1 MSDAIR
7 RSDLLE
13 GWRRRAGANEAERRA
28 HEEEERRLAEGRKK
42 IARDGPKLKGA
53 KLEARLMR
61 SWERP
66 RGIVGWLA
74 TVDHKEIGRR
84 YIVTALVFLALGGLL
99 AVLMR
104 LQLSRPDN
112 NLIGA
117 ARFNELFTMHGTTMM
132 FLFAVPVMEGVAVYI
147 IPLMLGTRSTAFPRL
162 NAFSYFMYLFGG
174 LLLWGA
180 FALNIAPDV
189 GWFAYT
195 PLSGPQFSPGKRSD
209 IWAQMVTFTE
219 VSALSAAVVLVTTI
233 LKCRAP
239 GMTLARMPLFA
250 WAMLVV
256 GVMIIF
262 SMPSVAL
269 ASSMLIS
276 DRLVGTHFFNQW
288 EHGDALLWQHLFW
301 FFGHP
306 EVYIIFL
313 PATGFVSVICETF
326 CRRPVFGYPV
336 VVLALVSTGIL
347 AFGLWV
353 HHMFATGLPRVG
365 YSFYTAASMTVA
377 IPTGLQIFCWL
388 ATMWDGRPRFQVP
401 MLYVV
406 GFIVTFVIGGLTG
419 VIIASVPLDLQLH
432 DTYFIVAH
440 FHYVLIGG
448 AVFPLLGILTYW
460 FPKITGRMMS
470 EGLGKITFWMIFLGF
485 QLAFFPMH
493 IAGLSGMPRRV
504 YTYPAGLGLEL
515 PNLLSSIGGL
525 VVATAVL
532 LFVIN
537 GVVSLYRGA
546 VAPDNPWDAASLEW
560 AARSPSPPY
569 NFAHIPVVASRTP
582 LWDEKGELPV
592 VTGLR
597 VDDKDML
604 TTTVVAATPDMR
616 EPLPAASLWPLIAA
630 LATAVLFISSIFSP
644 WAVAV
649 GAVPVAIALIAWFW
663 PKEIKR
669 EPEPVI
675 T

>member
-1 MSDAIR
+1 MSVPTIGAGDY
-7 RSDLLE
+7 D
-13 GWRRRAGANEAERRA
+13 RAADEK
-28 HEEEERRLAEGRKK
+28 RLAEERKH
-42 IARDGPKLKGA
+42 IARDGPDLKGA
-53 KLEARLMR
+53 KLEARLGATWR
-61 SWERP
+61 RP
-66 RGIVGWLA
+66 PGFIGWLS

-84 YIVTALVFLALGGLL
+84 YIVTALIFLALGGVL
-99 AVLMR
+99 ALLMR
-104 LQLSRPDN
+104 MQLARPDN
-112 NLIGA
+112 AMIGA
-117 ARFNELFTMHGTTMM
+117 SRFNELFTMHGSTMM

-162 NAFSYFMYLFGG
+162 NAFSYYMYLFGG

-180 FALNIAPDV
+180 FALNIAPDI

-195 PLSGPQFSPGKRSD
+195 PLSGPQFSPGKRAD
-209 IWAQMVTFTE
+209 IWAQMITFTE
-219 VSALSAAVVLVTTI
+219 VSALAAAVVLVATI
-233 LKCRAP
+233 LKARAP

-256 GVMIIF
+256 ACMIIF
-262 SMPSVAL
+262 AMPSIAL
-269 ASSMLIS
+269 ASGMLIS
-276 DRLVGTHFFNQW
+276 DRLVGTQFYNSW

-313 PATGFVSVICETF
+313 PATGFVSVIVETF
-326 CRRPVFGYPV
+326 CRRPVFAYPV
-336 VVLALVSTGIL
+336 VVLALISTGIL

-388 ATMWDGRPRFQVP
+388 ATMWDGRPRLQVP

-406 GFIVTFVIGGLTG
+406 GFIVTFVIGGLSG

-470 EGLGKITFWMIFLGF
+470 ESLGKVGFWILFLGF

-493 IAGLSGMPRRV
+493 FAGLLGMPRRV
-504 YTYPAGLGLEL
+504 YTYPAGQGLEL
-515 PNLLSSIGGL
+515 PNLLSTMGAFA
-525 VVATAVL
+525 VASAVL

-537 GVVSLYRGA
+537 GLWSLYRGA
-546 VAPDNPWDAASLEW
+546 IAPPNPWDASTLEW
-560 AARSPSPPY
+560 AVSSPPPVY
-569 NFAHIPVVASRTP
+569 NFEHIPVVESRTP
-582 LWDEKGELPV
+582 LWDEKGALPV

-597 VDDKDML
+597 VDEKEL
-604 TTTVVAATPDMR
+604 LLTTVVAATPDLR
-616 EPLPAASLWPLIAA
+616 EPVPQASPWPLISAI
-630 LATAVLFISSIFSP
+630 ATAIFFITSIFSP
-644 WAVAV
+644 WAVV
-649 GAVPVAIALIAWFW
+649 FGAIPTAIALAAWFW
-663 PKEIKR
+663 PKKIER
-669 EPEPVI
+669 HPEPVI
-675 T
+675 V

>member
-1 MSDAIR
+1 MTEI
-7 RSDLLE
+7 
-13 GWRRRAGANEAERRA
+13 ERVR
-28 HEEEERRLAEGRKK
+28 EEDRRLAEERKK
-42 IARDGPKLKGA
+42 IARDGPRLKGA
-53 KLEARLMR
+53 KLEARL
-61 SWERP
+61 ERTWRRP
-66 RGIVGWLA
+66 PGIIGWLA

-84 YIVTALVFLALGGLL
+84 YIVTALLFLALGGAL
-99 AVLMR
+99 ALAMR
-104 LQLSRPDN
+104 LQLARPDSA
-112 NLIGA
+112 LIGA
-117 ARFNELFTMHGTTMM
+117 QRYNELFTMHGSTMM

-147 IPLMLGTRSTAFPRL
+147 IPLMLGARSTAFPRL
-162 NAFSYFMYLFGG
+162 NAFSYYMYLLGG

-180 FALNIAPDV
+180 FLLNIAPDM

-195 PLSGPQFSPGKRSD
+195 PLSGPQFSPGKRAD
-209 IWAQMVTFTE
+209 VWAQMISFT
-219 VSALSAAVVLVTTI
+219 VISALAAAVVLVCTI
-233 LKCRAP
+233 LKARAP

-256 GVMIIF
+256 AVMIIF
-262 SMPSVAL
+262 SMPAVAL

-276 DRLVGTHFFNQW
+276 DRLVGTQFYNSW

-313 PATGFVSVICETF
+313 PATGFVSVITETF
-326 CRRPVFGYPV
+326 CRRPVFAYPV

-388 ATMWDGRPRFQVP
+388 ATMWDGRPRLAVP
-401 MLYVV
+401 MLYVI

-460 FPKITGRMMS
+460 YPKITGRMMS
-470 EGLGKITFWMIFLGF
+470 DALGKVGFWMLFLGF

-493 IAGLSGMPRRV
+493 MSGLLGMPRRV

-515 PNLLSSIGGL
+515 PNMLSTIGAF
-525 VVATAVL
+525 VVATSVV
-532 LFVIN
+532 LFVVN
-537 GVVSLYRGA
+537 GVLSLYRG
-546 VAPDNPWDAASLEW
+546 VIAPANPWGASSLEW
-560 AARSPSPPY
+560 TTPSPPPPY
-569 NFAHIPVVASRTP
+569 NFAHQPVVESRTP
-582 LWDEKGELPV
+582 LWDAAAELPV

-597 VDDKDML
+597 VDEKEML
-604 TTTVVAATPDMR
+604 LTTVVAAAADLR
-616 EPLPAASLWPLIAA
+616 EPVAEPSLWPLIAS
-630 LATAVLFISSIFSP
+630 LAVAVFFISSIFSP
-644 WAVAV
+644 WAVV
-649 GAVPVAIALIAWFW
+649 FGAIPSAIALIAWFW

-669 EPEPVI
+669 HPEPVI

>member
-1 MSDAIR
+1 MTEKERIR
-7 RSDLLE
+7 ED
-13 GWRRRAGANEAERRA
+13 NERLADERRN
-28 HEEEERRLAEGRKK
+28 
-42 IARDGPKLKGA
+42 IARDGPRLKGA
-53 KLEARLMR
+53 RLAARLDR
-61 SWERP
+61 TWRRP
-66 RGIVGWLA
+66 SGFVGWLA

-84 YIVTALVFLALGGLL
+84 YIVTALAFLALGG
-99 AVLMR
+99 VLSLIMR
-104 LQLSRPDN
+104 LQLASPDN
-112 NLIGA
+112 NLVGA
-117 ARFNELFTMHGTTMM
+117 QRYNELFTMHGTTMM
-132 FLFAVPVMEGVAVYI
+132 FLFAVPVMEGVSVYV
-147 IPLMLGTRSTAFPRL
+147 IPLMLGTRATAFPRL
-162 NAFSYFMYLFGG
+162 NAFSYYMYLFGG

-195 PLSGPQFSPGKRSD
+195 PLSGPQFSPGKRAD

-219 VSALSAAVVLVTTI
+219 VSALAAAVVLIATI
-233 LKCRAP
+233 LKTRAP
-239 GMTLARMPLFA
+239 GMTLARMPLYV

-256 GVMIIF
+256 AVMIVF
-262 SMPSVAL
+262 SMPSIAL
-269 ASSMLIS
+269 ASSFLIS
-276 DRLVGTHFFNQW
+276 DRLVGTQFYNSW

-313 PATGFVSVICETF
+313 PATGFVSTIVETF
-326 CRRPVFGYPV
+326 CRRPMFAYPV
-336 VVLALVSTGIL
+336 VVLSLVSTGIL
-347 AFGLWV
+347 SFGLWV

-365 YSFYTAASMTVA
+365 YSFYTAASMSVA

-406 GFIVTFVIGGLTG
+406 GFIVTFVIGGLSG
-419 VIIASVPLDLQLH
+419 VIIAAVPLDLQLH

-448 AVFPLLGILTYW
+448 AVFPLLGALTYW

-470 EGLGKITFWMIFLGF
+470 ETLGKISFWLIFLGF

-493 IAGLSGMPRRV
+493 FAGLLGMPRRV

-515 PNLLSSIGGL
+515 PNLLSTIGAF

-537 GVVSLYRGA
+537 AVESLFRGA
-546 VAPDNPWDAASLEW
+546 IAPDNPWDAAGLEW
-560 AARSPSPPY
+560 ATSSPPPTY
-569 NFAHIPVVASRTP
+569 NFEHIPVVESRTP
-582 LWDEKGELPV
+582 LWDAAGELPV

-597 VDDKDML
+597 VDEKEL
-604 TTTVVAATPDMR
+604 LLTTVVAAIPDLR
-616 EPLPAASLWPLIAA
+616 EPVPQPSVWPFISAI
-630 LATAVLFISSIFSP
+630 ATAVLFIASIFSP
-644 WAVAV
+644 WAVLF
-649 GAVPVAIALIAWFW
+649 GAVPVGIALTAWFW
-663 PKEIKR
+663 PKDMKR
-669 EPEPVI
+669 TPEPVI

>member
-1 MSDAIR
+1 MSVPTIGAGDY
-7 RSDLLE
+7 D
-13 GWRRRAGANEAERRA
+13 RAADEK
-28 HEEEERRLAEGRKK
+28 RLAEERKH
-42 IARDGPKLKGA
+42 IARDSPDLKGA
-53 KLEARLMR
+53 RLEARLDATWR
-61 SWERP
+61 RP
-66 RGIVGWLA
+66 PGFIGWLS

-84 YIVTALVFLALGGLL
+84 YIVTALIFLALGGVL
-99 AVLMR
+99 ALLMR
-104 LQLSRPDN
+104 MQLARPDN
-112 NLIGA
+112 AMIGA
-117 ARFNELFTMHGTTMM
+117 SRFNELFTMHGSTMM

-162 NAFSYFMYLFGG
+162 NAFSYYMYLFGG

-180 FALNIAPDV
+180 FALNIAPDI

-195 PLSGPQFSPGKRSD
+195 PLSGPQFSPGKRAD
-209 IWAQMVTFTE
+209 IWAQMITFTE
-219 VSALSAAVVLVTTI
+219 VSALAAAVVLVATI
-233 LKCRAP
+233 LKARAP

-256 GVMIIF
+256 ACMIIF
-262 SMPSVAL
+262 AMPSIAL
-269 ASSMLIS
+269 ASGMLIS
-276 DRLVGTHFFNQW
+276 DRLVGTQFYNSW

-313 PATGFVSVICETF
+313 PATGFVSVIVETF
-326 CRRPVFGYPV
+326 CRRPVFAYPV
-336 VVLALVSTGIL
+336 VVLALISTGIL

-388 ATMWDGRPRFQVP
+388 ATMWDGRPRLQVP

-406 GFIVTFVIGGLTG
+406 GFIVTFVIGGLSG

-470 EGLGKITFWMIFLGF
+470 ESLGKVGFWILFLGF

-493 IAGLSGMPRRV
+493 FAGLLGMPRRV
-504 YTYPAGLGLEL
+504 YTYPAGQGLEL
-515 PNLLSSIGGL
+515 PNLLSTMGAFA
-525 VVATAVL
+525 VASAVL

-537 GVVSLYRGA
+537 GLWSLYRGA
-546 VAPDNPWDAASLEW
+546 IAPPNPWDASTLEW
-560 AARSPSPPY
+560 AVSSPPPVY
-569 NFAHIPVVASRTP
+569 NFEHIPVVESRTP
-582 LWDEKGELPV
+582 LWDEKGALPV

-597 VDDKDML
+597 VDEKEL
-604 TTTVVAATPDMR
+604 LLTTVVAATPDLR
-616 EPLPAASLWPLIAA
+616 EPVPQASPWPLISAI
-630 LATAVLFISSIFSP
+630 ATAIFFITSIFSP
-644 WAVAV
+644 WAVV
-649 GAVPVAIALIAWFW
+649 FGAIPTAIALAAWFW
-663 PKEIKR
+663 PKKIER
-669 EPEPVI
+669 HPEPVI
-675 T
+675 V

>member
-1 MSDAIR
+1 MTEQERLELEEENR
-7 RSDLLE
+7 RL
-13 GWRRRAGANEAERRA
+13 EAER
-28 HEEEERRLAEGRKK
+28 EK
-42 IARDGPKLKGA
+42 IVRDGPELKGA
-53 KLEARLMR
+53 RLAARLEK
-61 SWERP
+61 SWSRP
-66 RGIVGWLA
+66 PGIIGWLA

-84 YIVTALVFLALGGLL
+84 YIVTALIFLALGGAL
-99 AVLMR
+99 ALLMR
-104 LQLSRPDN
+104 MQLARPDSAM
-112 NLIGA
+112 IGA
-117 ARFNELFTMHGTTMM
+117 SRFNELFTMHGTTMM
-132 FLFAVPVMEGVAVYI
+132 FLFAVPVMEGISVFI

-162 NAFSYFMYLFGG
+162 NAFSYYMYLFGG

-180 FALNIAPDV
+180 FLLNIAPDV

-195 PLSGPQFSPGKRSD
+195 PLSGPEFSPGKRSD

-219 VSALSAAVVLVTTI
+219 VSALAAAVVLVTTI

-256 GVMIIF
+256 AVMIIF

-269 ASSMLIS
+269 ASGMLIS
-276 DRLVGTHFFNQW
+276 DRLVGTQFYNHY

-313 PATGFVSVICETF
+313 PATGFVSVIVETF
-326 CRRPVFGYPV
+326 CRRTVFAYPV

-377 IPTGLQIFCWL
+377 IPTALQIFCWL
-388 ATMWDGRPRFQVP
+388 ATMWDGRPRFPVP
-401 MLYVV
+401 MLYVA
-406 GFIVTFVIGGLTG
+406 GFIVTFVIGGLSG

-460 FPKITGRMMS
+460 FPKITGRMMN
-470 EGLGKITFWMIFLGF
+470 ETLGKIGFWTIFLGF

-493 IAGLSGMPRRV
+493 ISGLLGMPRRV

-515 PNLLSSIGGL
+515 PNLLSTLGAF
-525 VVATAVL
+525 VVAASVG

-537 GVVSLYRGA
+537 GVVSLFRGA
-546 VAPDNPWDAASLEW
+546 IAPPNPWDAPSLEW
-560 AARSPSPPY
+560 ATASPPPVY
-569 NFAHIPVVASRTP
+569 NFEHIPVAESRTP
-582 LWDEKGELPV
+582 LWDTKGELPV

-597 VDDKDML
+597 VDEKEL
-604 TTTVVAATPDMR
+604 LLTTVVGAEPDLR
-616 EPLPAASLWPLIAA
+616 EPMPEASLWPLISAV
-630 LATAVLFISSIFSP
+630 ATGIMFVASIFSP
-644 WAVAV
+644 WAVLF
-649 GAVPVAIALIAWFW
+649 GAIPIAIALTAWFW
-663 PKEIKR
+663 PKELKR
-669 EPEPVI
+669 TPEPVI
-675 T
+675 A

>member
-1 MSDAIR
+1 M
-7 RSDLLE
+7 
-13 GWRRRAGANEAERRA
+13 NELARVRQED
-28 HEEEERRLAEGRKK
+28 ERLAKERKK
-42 IARDGPKLKGA
+42 IVRDGPKLTGPR
-53 KLEARLMR
+53 LEARLEKT
-61 SWERP
+61 WHRP
-66 RGIVGWLA
+66 PGFLGWLA

-84 YIVTALVFLALGGLL
+84 YIVTALIFLALGGVL
-99 AVLMR
+99 ALVMR
-104 LQLSRPDN
+104 VQLAQPDSA
-112 NLIGA
+112 LISA
-117 ARFNELFTMHGTTMM
+117 QRYNELFTMHGSTMM
-132 FLFAVPVMEGVAVYI
+132 FLFAVPVMEGVSLYI
-147 IPLMLGTRSTAFPRL
+147 IPLMVGTRSTAFPRL
-162 NAFSYFMYLFGG
+162 NALSYFLYLFGG
-174 LLLWGA
+174 LMLWGA

-195 PLSGPQFSPGKRSD
+195 PLSGPQFSPGKRAD
-209 IWAQMVTFTE
+209 VWAQMITFTE
-219 VSALSAAVVLVTTI
+219 VSALAAAVVLVATI
-233 LKCRAP
+233 LKARAP

-256 GVMIIF
+256 AVMIIF
-262 SMPSVAL
+262 SMPAVAL

-276 DRLVGTHFFNQW
+276 DRLVGTNFYNTS

-313 PATGFVSVICETF
+313 PATGFVSVITETF

-336 VVLALVSTGIL
+336 VVLALISTGIL

-388 ATMWDGRPRFQVP
+388 ATMWDGRPRLELP
-401 MLYVV
+401 MLYVI
-406 GFIVTFVIGGLTG
+406 GFIVTFVIGGLSG
-419 VIIASVPLDLQLH
+419 VIIASVPLDLELH

-448 AVFPLLGILTYW
+448 AVFPLLGALVYW
-460 FPKITGRMMS
+460 YPKITGRMMNNA
-470 EGLGKITFWMIFLGF
+470 LGRLSFWMIFLGF

-493 IAGLSGMPRRV
+493 ISGLLGMPRRV
-504 YTYPAGLGLEL
+504 YTYPAGLGLEI
-515 PNLLSSIGGL
+515 PNLLSTIGAF

-532 LFVIN
+532 LFVVN

-546 VAPDNPWDAASLEW
+546 IAPPNPWDAASLEW
-560 AARSPSPPY
+560 VTPSPPPVY
-569 NFAHIPVVASRTP
+569 NFAHIPVVESRTP
-582 LWDEKGELPV
+582 LWDSAGELPV

-597 VDDKDML
+597 VDEKELLL
-604 TTTVVAATPDMR
+604 TTVMAATPDVR
-616 EPLPAASLWPLIAA
+616 EPVPEASLWPFIASV
-630 LATAVLFISSIFSP
+630 AVAIFFISSIFSP
-644 WAVAV
+644 WAIVF
-649 GAVPVAIALIAWFW
+649 GAIPCAIALIAWFW

-669 EPEPVI
+669 HPEPVI

>member
-1 MSDAIR
+1 MSDAIH
-7 RSDLLE
+7 RSE
-13 GWRRRAGANEAERRA
+13 PVKGWRRWTQSEAERREVA
-28 HEEEERRLAEGRKK
+28 EEERRLAEEREKLV
-42 IARDGPKLKGA
+42 RDGPELTGA
-53 KLEARLMR
+53 KLAARL
-61 SWERP
+61 ERTWQRTP
-66 RGIVGWLA
+66 GLLGWLA

-84 YIVTALVFLALGGLL
+84 YIVTALIFLALGGVL
-99 AVLMR
+99 ALAMR
-104 LQLSRPDN
+104 VQLARPGQ
-112 NLIGA
+112 NLISP
-117 ARFNELFTMHGTTMM
+117 ARFNELFTMHGSTMM

-162 NAFSYFMYLFGG
+162 NAFSYYMYLFGG
-174 LLLWGA
+174 MLLWGA
-180 FALNIAPDV
+180 FVLNIGPDI

-195 PLSGPQFSPGKRSD
+195 PLSGPQFSPGKRAD
-209 IWAQMVTFTE
+209 IWAQMITFTE
-219 VSALSAAVVLVTTI
+219 VSALAAAVVLVATI
-233 LKCRAP
+233 LKTRAP

-256 GVMIIF
+256 AVMIIF
-262 SMPSVAL
+262 AMPSVAL

-276 DRLVGTHFFNQW
+276 DRLVGTQFYNSW

-313 PATGFVSVICETF
+313 PATGFVSVIVETF
-326 CRRPVFGYPV
+326 CRRPVFAYPV
-336 VVLALVSTGIL
+336 VVLALISTGIL
-347 AFGLWV
+347 SFGLWV

-365 YSFYTAASMTVA
+365 YSFYTSASMTVA

-388 ATMWDGRPRFQVP
+388 ATMWQGRPRLDVP

-419 VIIASVPLDLQLH
+419 VMIASVPLDLELH

-460 FPKITGRMMS
+460 FPKITGRMMN
-470 EGLGKITFWMIFLGF
+470 ETLGKIGFWTLFLGF

-493 IAGLSGMPRRV
+493 FAGLLGMPRRV

-515 PNLLSSIGGL
+515 PNLLSSIGAF
-525 VVATAVL
+525 VVAASVL
-532 LFVIN
+532 LFVGN
-537 GVVSLYRGA
+537 GLWSYFRGIPS
-546 VAPDNPWDAASLEW
+546 PDNPWQASSLEW
-560 AARSPSPPY
+560 ATSSPPPVY
-569 NFAHIPVVASRTP
+569 NFEHVPVVESRTP
-582 LWDEKGELPV
+582 LWDEKGDLPV

-597 VDDKDML
+597 VEEKEMVL
-604 TTTVVAATPDMR
+604 TTVVAAVPDLR
-616 EPLPAASLWPLIAA
+616 EPIPHATLWPLIAA
-630 LATAVLFISSIFSP
+630 IATAVLFITSIFSP
-644 WAVAV
+644 WALVYGTIPA
-649 GAVPVAIALIAWFW
+649 AIALIGWFW

-669 EPEPVI
+669 HPEPVI

>member
-1 MSDAIR
+1 MKP
-7 RSDLLE
+7 
-13 GWRRRAGANEAERRA
+13 AERDK
-28 HEEEERRLAEGRKK
+28 EERRLAEERKR
-42 IARDGPKLKGA
+42 IVRDGPKLKGA
-53 KLEARLMR
+53 KLEARL
-61 SWERP
+61 ERTWRRP
-66 RGIVGWLA
+66 PGFLGWLA

-84 YIVTALVFLALGGLL
+84 YIVTALIFLALGG
-99 AVLMR
+99 AVALLMR
-104 LQLSRPDN
+104 LQLARPDN
-112 NLIGA
+112 ALIGA
-117 ARFNELFTMHGTTMM
+117 SRFNELFTMHGSTMM

-147 IPLMLGTRSTAFPRL
+147 IPLMLGTRSTGFPRL
-162 NAFSYFMYLFGG
+162 NAFSYYMYLFGG
-174 LLLWGA
+174 LMLWGA
-180 FALNIAPDV
+180 FALNIAPDI

-195 PLSGPQFSPGKRSD
+195 PLSGPQFSPGKRAD
-209 IWAQMVTFTE
+209 IWAQMITFTE
-219 VSALSAAVVLVTTI
+219 VSALAAAVVLVATI
-233 LKCRAP
+233 LKTRAP
-239 GMTLARMPLFA
+239 GMTLSRMPLFA

-256 GVMIIF
+256 AAMIIF
-262 SMPSVAL
+262 AMPSVAL

-276 DRLVGTHFFNQW
+276 DRLVGTQFYNQF

-313 PATGFVSVICETF
+313 PATGFVSVIVETF

-336 VVLALVSTGIL
+336 VVLALISTGIL

-377 IPTGLQIFCWL
+377 VPTALQIFCWL
-388 ATMWDGRPRFQVP
+388 ATMWDGRPRFEVP

-406 GFIVTFVIGGLTG
+406 GFIVTFVIGGLSG
-419 VIIASVPLDLQLH
+419 VIVASVPLDLELH

-460 FPKITGRMMS
+460 FPKITGRMMN
-470 EGLGKITFWMIFLGF
+470 ETLGKIGFWTIFLGF

-493 IAGLSGMPRRV
+493 FAGLLGMPRRV

-515 PNLLSSIGGL
+515 PNLLSTIGAF
-525 VVATAVL
+525 VVAASVL
-532 LFVIN
+532 LFVVN
-537 GVVSLYRGA
+537 GLWSLYRGA
-546 VAPDNPWDAASLEW
+546 IAPPNPWDAASLEW
-560 AARSPSPPY
+560 ATTSPPPVY
-569 NFAHIPVVASRTP
+569 NFEHIPVVQSRTP

-597 VDDKDML
+597 VDEKETL
-604 TTTVVAATPDMR
+604 LTTVVAATPDLR
-616 EPLPAASLWPLIAA
+616 EPVPQASLWPFIAA
-630 LATAVLFISSIFSP
+630 VATGILFIASIFSP
-644 WAVAV
+644 WAILF
-649 GAVPVAIALIAWFW
+649 GAIPAAIALTAWFW
-663 PKEIKR
+663 PKDMKR
-669 EPEPVI
+669 QPEPVI